1 MSSAGTRCVDR
12 QPKPSSMRSE
22 PEPLSLR
29 RRWLVQ
35 AAVGLGTIITTF
47 DTSSLNVSLATLAR
61 EFAVDASTVAWLPL
75 LGFLVVTSTLLLF
88 GRLSDLLGSKV
99 VFVGG
104 FVVYGIAS
112 LLCGLATGI
121 EQLLV
126 FRGTQA
132 LGVSMLS
139 ANAMAILAACFP
151 AHQRGMAV
159 GVASTVVGL
168 GYFVAP
174 VIAGFLIVALGWRYV
189 FLAGV
194 PISLLGLAVG
204 LLVLPRGARTKGL
217 RFDFLGALFFATS
230 ATALLLAINAA
241 KSATLTAP
249 PVLGLVGL
257 AGLAV
262 ALFVAVERRVREPM
276 LELGL
281 FRIRLFAFS
290 LASAFLFFVG
300 IAGQELLVPLFIQQV
315 LRESPATAGLAMSI
329 VPFLRM
335 LLSSPSGYLSD
346 RFGPRWLAS
355 TGAALAA
362 LGLSGLSRMD
372 AGTPLLWLVGCLAV
386 VGLGTGLF
394 FSPNM
399 HATMAAV
406 PPDRL
411 GVGSGALGLRR
422 NLGQSLGVALAAY
435 LLQAGSGSQS
445 AVVGSFQISFAVQ
458 SSAVGLAVVAAVLG
472 GSGIVARRA
481 QTAARGAGRQI

>member
-1 MSSAGTRCVDR
+1 MSSAGTRCAEGP
-12 QPKPSSMRSE
+12 QAPQTMPTA

-35 AAVGLGTIITTF
+35 VAVGLGTIITTF

-99 VFVGG
+99 VFIGG
-104 FVVYGIAS
+104 FIIYGAAS
-112 LLCGLATGI
+112 LLCGLSAGI
-121 EQLLV
+121 GQLLI
-126 FRGTQA
+126 FRGVQA
-132 LGVSMLS
+132 IGVSMLS

-151 AHQRGMAV
+151 AHQRGTAI

-168 GYFVAP
+168 GYFLAP
-174 VIAGFLIVALGWRYV
+174 IVAGFLIVALGWRFV
-189 FLAGV
+189 FFAGV
-194 PISLLGLAVG
+194 PVSLLGLAVG
-204 LLVLPRGARTKGL
+204 LLVLPRGARTQGL
-217 RFDFLGALFFATS
+217 HFDFLGALLFATA
-230 ATALLLAINAA
+230 ATTLLLAINAA
-241 KSATLTAP
+241 KTGTLTSL
-249 PVLGLVGL
+249 PVLGF
-257 AGLAV
+257 AGAAVLAV
-262 ALFVAVERRVREPM
+262 VLFVAVERRVREPM
-276 LELGL
+276 LEIDL

-300 IAGQELLVPLFIQQV
+300 TAGQELLVPLFIQQV
-315 LRESPATAGLAMSI
+315 LLASPATAGLAMSI
-329 VPFLRM
+329 VPFIRM

-355 TGAALAA
+355 SGAALSA
-362 LGLSGLSRMD
+362 LGLYGLSRVN
-372 AGTPLLWLVGCLAV
+372 ANTPLAWIVGCLTVIGIGA
-386 VGLGTGLF
+386 GLF

-435 LLQAGSGSQS
+435 LLQTGSGPS
-445 AVVGSFQISFAVQ
+445 ALVGSFQISFAVQ
-458 SSAVGLAVVAAVLG
+458 ATAVGLATVAAVLG
-472 GSGIVARRA
+472 GSGVLVHRRQA
-481 QTAARGAGRQI
+481 TGRNKGLRA